1 MSISISSFGW
11 TQAGQPVDRLELIN
25 RNGLVCR
32 LITFGAA
39 VQALLVPSR
48 QGQLVDVVLGYDT
61 LDRYESPD
69 NPSHGAIVGRHAN
82 RIEGAAFTLNGVV
95 YRLMANEGR
104 NNLHSSP
111 VRFDRVIWTYEVL
124 DDGGEP
130 AVRFHY
136 QSPDGESGFPG
147 NLTCRVVYRLTADNT
162 LLIEYEAVA
171 DQDTVVNLTNHAYF
185 NLNGHASGDVLG
197 HRLSIAADEMTPV
210 NAESLPDG
218 RIVPVASTPFDFRT
232 EKAVGQDIASTD
244 EQMRIGHG
252 YDHNFVLRQNSTKSA
267 AHTPPRLMPPVHP
280 CAVLYAPESG
290 ITMTVET
297 TSPGVQLYTGNFLDE
312 KDCKDG
318 ATYQPRFGL
327 CLETHYFPNSL
338 RHSHFPSPVLKA
350 GQFFRHLTACTFTIQ

>member
-25 RNGLVCR
+25 RNGLICR

-95 YRLMANEGR
+95 YQLMANEGR

-111 VRFDRVIWTYEVL
+111 VRFDRVVWTCEVL

-136 QSPDGESGFPG
+136 LSPDGESGFPG
-147 NLTCRVVYRLTADNT
+147 NLTCRVIYRLTADNT
-162 LLIEYEAVA
+162 LLIEYDAIA
-171 DQDTVVNLTNHAYF
+171 DQDTVINLTNHAYF
-185 NLNGHASGDVLG
+185 NLNGHASGDVLS

-232 EKAVGQDIASTD
+232 EKAVGQDIASQD
-244 EQMRIGHG
+244 EQMRFGHG
-252 YDHNFVLRQNSTKSA
+252 YDHNFVLRQNSTNHA
-267 AHTPPRLMPPVHP
+267 AHMPSRLMPPVHP
-280 CAVLYAPESG
+280 CAVLRAPESG

-297 TSPGVQLYTGNFLDE
+297 TLPGLQLYTGNFLDE
-312 KDCKDG
+312 KACKDG
-318 ATYQPRFGL
+318 ATYQPRSGL

-338 RHSHFPSPVLKA
+338 RHSHFPSPILKA
-350 GQFFRHLTACTFTIQ
+350 GQFYGHLAAFKFTVE